1 MEDGRREKG
10 EGEEQEHIEYGEGEN
25 ESKKGGLG
33 GVAGVVDVWSD
44 FVCCTTTKECH
55 ETIVARG
62 RGNIRN

>member
-1 MEDGRREKG
+1 MEEGRREKG
-10 EGEEQEHIEYGEGEN
+10 RSKSTLNTATDEGEN
-25 ESKKGGLG
+25 ESEKGGLG